1 MNYLKP
7 QHMQFL
13 KDRDMSLDVLAGVAQ
28 AAKGDD
34 AIRESILA
42 KIEAYRAADRAQYT
56 ETQLP
61 DGTVRVRHPSVAVI
75 ELDHYILPKP
85 VQMFGNQC
93 KSLVGYTLTI
103 SRADTVIHTDGLVSY
118 EPHEVVGVF
127 KLSETSFNH
136 LISNPDR
143 MGFAATIEMVKGYHI
158 EPGIDSAFLGLGRKI
173 AALIPADVHKM
184 TDSLIKLTESLEEL
198 AAKGG
203 KMTMKTIDE
212 MARHGL
218 PSPDGLAR
226 GVSYNI
232 ARVSEFA
239 QEAST
244 AQRLEIESLISL
256 RTQQGDK

>member
-1 MNYLKP
+1 MKYLKP
-7 QHMQFL
+7 QHMVYI
-13 KDRDMSLDVLAGVAQ
+13 KDRDVSLDVLAGLAQ
-28 AAKGDD
+28 SAKGDD

-75 ELDHYILPKP
+75 ELEHYILPKP

-103 SRADTVIHTDGLVSY
+103 SRADIVIHTDGLVSY

-127 KLSETSFNH
+127 KLSETSFNR

-143 MGFAATIEMVKGYHI
+143 MGFAATIEQVKGFHI
-158 EPGIDSAFLGLGRKI
+158 EPEIDSAFLGLGHKI
-173 AALIPADVHKM
+173 AAQIPSDVQQM
-184 TDSLIKLTESLEEL
+184 AENLAKLTESLEGI

-203 KMTMKTIDE
+203 KMSQKTIDE
-212 MARHGL
+212 MTRHGL
-218 PSPDGLAR
+218 PSPYGFAR
-226 GVSYNI
+226 GASHNI

-239 QEAST
+239 QETTT
-244 AQRLEIESLISL
+244 AQRLEIEALISL
-256 RTQQGDK
+256 RMRQGDK